1 MCDVQLGDEPT
12 LSIND
17 DHDDKKLK
25 NSSSKRVLPV
35 TTPLL
40 NLLSELTAGKGK
52 NEHLFSLP
60 YSEQN
65 GYTGKPSKYFSGLLK
80 SLDIKGVSFHSLRH
94 YVVTELFNLGVKEEL
109 IGALMG
115 HSVGK
120 LTTGKVYLSGF
131 SYQVKIRAISHLML
145 NMDEIDYL

>member
-1 MCDVQLGDEPT
+1 M
-12 LSIND
+12 SIN
-17 DHDDKKLK
+17 DDKKLK

-60 YSEQN
+60 YSKRN
-65 GYTGKPSKYFSGLLK
+65 GYVGKPSKYFSGLLK
-80 SLDIKGVSFHSLRH
+80 SLAIDGVSFHSLRH
-94 YVVTELFNLGVKEEL
+94 YAVTELFNAGVKEEL

-120 LTTGKVYLSGF
+120 LTTGKIYLSGF
-131 SYQVKIRAISHLML
+131 SYNNKLKALDMVFVGFFFNFNVLVAFLIMT
-145 NMDEIDYL
+145 